1 MEAYL
6 DNSATTRC
14 SELVRDVVVRT
25 MMEDY
30 GNPSSKHRKGLDAE
44 HYLRDARETIARTMK
59 VNEKEIFF
67 TSGGTESDN
76 WALIGAAMANRRTGM
91 HLITTAV
98 EHAAVLMP
106 MQYLKEQGF
115 SVTYLP
121 VDGRGRISLSDL
133 EAAIREDTILVS
145 MMYVNNEVGTVE
157 PVEEAA
163 RLIKKKNPR
172 TLFHVD
178 AIQAYGKFAI
188 YPKRAG
194 IDMLSVSGH
203 KIHGPKGIGFLYIN
217 EKVKIH
223 PLILGGGQ
231 QKGMRSGTDN
241 VPGAAGLAAAAKDA
255 YEHLEQ
261 NVEYLKKLRGRMLD
275 GLRALNEQLEDGQ
288 QSQEE
293 KAGNV
298 RLKNRAEEGERA
310 GERQPEKKAGET
322 VLSDGKL
329 QTKERAGRS
338 GQQGMQAVVINSGE
352 DEYSAPHIVSAAFPG
367 IRSEVLLHALE
378 DRGICVSAG
387 SACSSNKKLPV
398 STVLKELHL
407 RPELQESTLRF
418 SFSCLTTEEEIDYCL
433 ETLGELLPV
442 LRRYIRR

>member
-288 QSQEE
+288 QSQGE
-293 KAGNV
+293 KAGKA
-298 RLKNRAEEGERA
+298 RLKNKAE
-310 GERQPEKKAGET
+310 
-322 VLSDGKL
+322 VIF
-329 QTKERAGRS
+329 
-338 GQQGMQAVVINSGE
+338 INSGE

-433 ETLGELLPV
+433 ETLRELLPV